1 MAMKVRY
8 AGHQENETL
17 DPVDTRVIDI
27 AQGIEQVVRKKKQ
40 RKLDAYQKA
49 AGADRSWRYR
59 LRKRAGVRCV
69 SVDVSDDRLAALR
82 KAGYLNGD
90 ADSDIRTAVELALA
104 SPAPL

>member
-1 MAMKVRY
+1 MKVRY
-8 AGHQENETL
+8 AGYQENDPL

-49 AGADRSWRYR
+49 KSADRSWRYR

-69 SVDVSDDRLAALR
+69 TVDVSEDRLTALR
-82 KAGYLNGD
+82 KAGYLNGET
-90 ADSDIRTAVELALA
+90 DSEIREAVELALGA
-104 SPAPL
+104 IAPL

>member
-40 RKLDAYQKA
+40 RKLA
-49 AGADRSWRYR
+49 AGADRQRRYR

-104 SPAPL
+104 SLAPL